1 VSGSREDP
9 YDLLARATGF
19 EWDPGNAPK
28 VVARHGVEPG
38 ECEQVFFREPLVVAV
53 DDRHSTGEPRW
64 YALGQTLAE
73 RRLFVVFTMR
83 GSLIRVVAVRD
94 MNRKE
99 RRVYDQ
105 AQERTEE
112 DPRLQD

>member
-1 VSGSREDP
+1 MSGSRDDR

-19 EWDPGNAPK
+19 EWDSGNAAQ
-28 VVARHGVEPG
+28 VVACHGVEPG

-53 DDRHSTGEPRW
+53 DDRHSTGEAHW

-83 GSLIRVVAVRD
+83 GSLIRVVASRD

-105 AQERTEE
+105 AQERAEE
-112 DPRLQD
+112 DPDLQD